1 MIIRKTYVLTGIV
14 SIGAVLNILLN
25 LSLLKYF
32 DYRIV
37 SLTNLVSTFLIYILT
52 YREVSKKIKFDHN
65 LKKVLIGLII
75 IAICAVAGLLKNS
88 LFVIVMKI
96 LLMAVSSTLVILI
109 FKLDGVV
116 KQGLKR
122 ILRL

>member
-1 MIIRKTYVLTGIV
+1 
-14 SIGAVLNILLN
+14 
-25 LSLLKYF
+25 
-32 DYRIV
+32 
-37 SLTNLVSTFLIYILT
+37 
-52 YREVSKKIKFDHN
+52 
-65 LKKVLIGLII
+65 
-75 IAICAVAGLLKNS
+75 
-88 LFVIVMKI
+88 MKI